1 MTDLLIQ
8 NGNVLQIA
16 ANGASAEILYGHDV
30 IVRGHRIESVQP
42 TGRVSRA
49 RFREVVDA
57 TGRVVMPGLINCHA
71 HVPMVIF
78 RGLAEDVSIDR
89 WFNEFIWPLESNLQ
103 PEDVYWGM
111 QLGAAEMLRGGVT
124 TVADHY
130 FSMDRGAQAIDEI
143 GIRGVLGW
151 AMFGSQGQIALDQ
164 SEQFIRQWDGAAEG
178 RIKAILAPHAPYTC
192 DDDFLKATAE
202 LANRLG
208 VAVHIHAAENRDQT
222 EASLAKR
229 GITPIQ
235 VLEKTGLLNEGTI
248 IAHACGVTPDDIER
262 MASARVGVATCPK
275 TYLKLGMEITPI
287 VDLQNAGIPVGLGSD
302 GAVSNNTLDLFEAM
316 RLTAL
321 MQKDRAH
328 NPEVLTVAEAL
339 AIATRQSAQVVG
351 LGSQIGTV
359 EPGYLADII
368 VVDLNGLHHQPLHS
382 VTASLVYNAMASDVL
397 HTIVNGQVVMRDREI
412 LTVDIPTVV
421 ENVGRAMER
430 LAQRVPGQRI
440 QTYNP

>member
-8 NGNVLQIA
+8 NGNVLHIPPD
-16 ANGASAEILYGHDV
+16 GATAEILYGHDV
-30 IVRGHRIESVQP
+30 LIQGNHIKAVQP
-42 TGRVSRA
+42 TGKVNRS
-49 RFREVVDA
+49 RFREVIDA

-103 PEDVYWGM
+103 PDDVYHGM
-111 QLGAAEMLRGGVT
+111 LLGAAEMLRGGVT

-143 GIRGVLGW
+143 GMRGVLGW
-151 AMFGSQGQIALDQ
+151 AMFGNQGQAVLDQ
-164 SEQFIRQWDGAAEG
+164 AEHFIRHWDGAADG

-192 DDDFLKATAE
+192 DDDFLRSTAE
-202 LANRLG
+202 LSNRLG
-208 VAVHIHAAENRDQT
+208 AAVHIHAAENRAQT
-222 EASLAKR
+222 EACLAKR

-235 VLEKTGLLNEGTI
+235 VLEQTGLLNEGTI

-275 TYLKLGMEITPI
+275 TYLKLGMEITPV

-321 MQKDRAH
+321 MQKDRAQD
-328 NPEVLTVAEAL
+328 PEILTVAEAL
-339 AIATRQSAQVVG
+339 AIATRQSARVVG

-359 EPGYLADII
+359 EAGYLADLI

-382 VTASLVYNAMASDVL
+382 ITASLVYNAMASDVL
-397 HTIVNGQVVMRDREI
+397 HTIVNGQIVMRDREI
-412 LTVDIPTVV
+412 LTVDTTTVIEDV
-421 ENVGRAMER
+421 KLSMER

>member
-1 MTDLLIQ
+1 MNDLLIQ
-8 NGNVLQIA
+8 NGNVLRVA
-16 ANGASAEILYGHDV
+16 ANGTTAEILYGHDV
-30 IVRGHRIESVQP
+30 IVRGHHIESVQP
-42 TGRVSRA
+42 TGTAARS
-49 RFREVVDA
+49 RFREVLDA

-89 WFNEFIWPLESNLQ
+89 WFNDFIWPLESNLN
-103 PEDVYWGM
+103 PDDVYWGM

-130 FSMDRGAQAIDEI
+130 FFMDRGAQALDEI
-143 GIRGVLGW
+143 GMRGVLGW
-151 AMFGSQGQIALDQ
+151 AMFGSQGQAALEQ
-164 SEQFIRQWDGAAEG
+164 AEQFARQWDGAAEG
-178 RIKAILAPHAPYTC
+178 RIKAVLAPHAPYTC
-192 DDDFLKATAE
+192 DDDFLSATAE

-208 VAVHIHAAENRDQT
+208 MAVHIHAAENREQT

-229 GITPIQ
+229 GITPIE
-235 VLEKTGLLNEGTI
+235 VLERTGLLTEGTI

-262 MASARVGVATCPK
+262 MASAQVGVATCPK
-275 TYLKLGMEITPI
+275 TYLKLGMDITPVI
-287 VDLQNAGIPVGLGSD
+287 DLRSAGIPVGLGSD

-328 NPEVLTVAEAL
+328 NPEILTVAEAL
-339 AIATRQSAQVVG
+339 AIATRESARVVG
-351 LGSQIGTV
+351 LGRQVGTV
-359 EPGYLADII
+359 EPGYLADLI

-382 VTASLVYNAMASDVL
+382 VTASLVYNAMASDVQ
-397 HTIVNGQVVMRDREI
+397 HTVVNGQVVMRDREI
-412 LTVDIPTVV
+412 LTVDVANVI
-421 ENVGRAMER
+421 ENVAQAMDR
-430 LAQRVPGQRI
+430 LAQRVPNQRI